1 MALIV
6 VDIYVV
12 DGRMSDGEVMEGPV
26 GSEIL
31 EGKHV
36 DRADEI
42 TLPVICQKW
51 PRGER
56 FGINVERPEA
66 GEKIW
71 QLHERAHFP
80 EGSAGWSLH
89 LRCLCFCG
97 RSLSLRRLCSCGS
110 PSGEFRRQEGGAGGV
125 IEHGSHW

>member
-6 VDIYVV
+6 VDINVV
-12 DGRMSDGEVMEGPV
+12 DSRMSDGKVIERLMDSEV
-26 GSEIL
+26 L
-31 EGKHV
+31 EGEHV

-42 TLPVICQKW
+42 VLPVIRQKR

-56 FGINVERPEA
+56 LGINVERPEA

-71 QLHERAHFP
+71 QLDERAHFP
-80 EGSAGWSLH
+80 EGPARRGLH
-89 LRCLCFCG
+89 LRCLCFYG
-97 RSLSLRRLCSCGS
+97 RGLHLRRLCSFGS
-110 PSGEFRRQEGGAGGV
+110 PLGELRRQEGGACSV